1 MNFRSPISKELAALC
16 LFILLFV
23 LASVIAWQY
32 GDALRDLVER
42 GGIFSA
48 FLYFIFAVSSEV
60 VAPVSSLPAFPLAVS
75 AWGSLWAAVISWAGW
90 LAGSVIAFSLA
101 RRFGQPLVGRLVN
114 LSKVQEA
121 ARFIP
126 EKNLFWI
133 VVFLRLFF
141 PADIFSYAL
150 GLFTNMKWI
159 NYFWATALGLAPFT
173 FLFAY
178 GLKIPMAYQIAL
190 GVVALIVTLLFYR
203 RVKNWVYRWI
213 AENFKK

>member
-1 MNFRSPISKELAALC
+1 MNFRSPIFKELAALC
-16 LFILLFV
+16 VFILLFV
-23 LASVIAWQY
+23 LASIAAWQY
-32 GDALRDLVER
+32 GGVLRGFVEQ
-42 GGIFSA
+42 GGIFSV
-48 FLYFIFAVSSEV
+48 FIYFIFAVSSEV
-60 VAPVSSLPAFPLAVS
+60 VAPVSSLPIFPLAVS
-75 AWGSLWAAVISWAGW
+75 AWGSFWAAVISWAGW

-101 RRFGQPLVGRLVN
+101 RRFGRTLVGRLVN

-150 GLFTNMKWI
+150 GLFTNMKWAH
-159 NYFWATALGLAPFT
+159 YLWATALGLAPFT

-178 GLKIPMAYQIAL
+178 GLKIPVSYQIVL
-190 GVVALIVTLLFYR
+190 GAVALIVTLLFYR